1 MFRKENIYT
10 YLVIFISITIIS
22 GCSQKT
28 SLSKTK
34 STNSRQTEILL
45 DNCTIQREKGYEY
58 RENGRK
64 YKVLTSSRGYKKRGI
79 ASWYGPNF
87 DGQATACGEIYAMF
101 DFTAAHKTLPMPSYL
116 KVKNLKNGKIVVV
129 KVNDRGPFVNN
140 RVIDLS
146 YAAARKIN
154 MLEKGTAF
162 VELTAITQSEAART
176 MNYGN
181 RSSMAKDRLAQI
193 VRSNSNKIYLQ
204 VGAFKEKNNAL
215 KMQQRISS
223 EGIRNVYIKKSRIK
237 RQVFYRVQIGP
248 IKTIDNYD
256 QIASLLAS
264 LSLDMDLVS
273 R

>member
-34 STNSRQTEILL
+34 STNSRETEILL

-58 RENGRK
+58 REKGRK

-87 DGQATACGEIYAMF
+87 DGQATACGEIYDMF

-116 KVKNLKNGKIVVV
+116 KVKNLKNGKTVVV
-129 KVNDRGPFVNN
+129 KVNDRGPFVKN

-154 MLEKGTAF
+154 MLEEGTAF
-162 VELTAITQSEAART
+162 VEMSSINQTEAAKT
-176 MNYGN
+176 LNYENKSNMSKEG
-181 RSSMAKDRLAQI
+181 LANI
-193 VRSNSNKIYLQ
+193 VKFNSNKIYLQ
-204 VGAFKEKNNAL
+204 IGAFKEKNNAL

-223 EGIRNVYIKKSRIK
+223 EGIKNVYIKKSRMK
-237 RQVFYRVQIGP
+237 RQVLYRVQIGP
-248 IKTIDNYD
+248 IKTMDRYD
-256 QIASLLAS
+256 QIANLLAS
-264 LSLDMDLVS
+264 LSLDMNLVT